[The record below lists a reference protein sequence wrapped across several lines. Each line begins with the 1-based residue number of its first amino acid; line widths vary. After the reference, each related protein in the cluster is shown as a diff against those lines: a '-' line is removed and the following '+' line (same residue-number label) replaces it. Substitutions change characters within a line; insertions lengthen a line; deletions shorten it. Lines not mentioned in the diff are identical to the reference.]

1 MKLGDPLLTLRPPR
15 TCIVCGSPHKGDFKI
30 PNDVWITVIPS
41 EYQNKV
47 VCVECFGKFACEKQI
62 ELFRVHRL
70 L

>member
-15 TCIVCGSPHKGDFKI
+15 VCKVCGAPDKGDFNAPDEMWK
-30 PNDVWITVIPS
+30 TVVPT

-47 VCVECFGKFACEKQI
+47 VCVDCFGQFACEKQI